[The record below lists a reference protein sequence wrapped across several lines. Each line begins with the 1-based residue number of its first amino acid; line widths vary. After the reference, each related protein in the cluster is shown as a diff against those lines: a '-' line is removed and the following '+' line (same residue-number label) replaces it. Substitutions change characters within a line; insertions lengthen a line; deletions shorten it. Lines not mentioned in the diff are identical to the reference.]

1 MQYALIF
8 YDLQLILAYMVLR
21 RGGAKWRR
29 EGRQPMAVTVLIVD
43 DNAQF
48 RVLLREIVAAEPDCH
63 VVGEA
68 ADGAEAMRLAQE
80 LRPDIL
86 LLDLGMPRVNGLE
99 VLRWSKAERPA
110 SKVII
115 VTGHTE
121 DAYRQA
127 AETSGADAFLLKRT
141 LGTVLVPTL
150 QRLRASLA
158 PPQAPQVV
166 DP

>member
-1 MQYALIF
+1 MNFRSQVSKLISGSH
-8 YDLQLILAYMVLR
+8 I
-21 RGGAKWRR
+21 
-29 EGRQPMAVTVLIVD
+29 IVI
-43 DNAQF
+43 
-48 RVLLREIVAAEPDCH
+48 VLLLLLLPLLAILQYHWLGQLSVSEREQMKTHLNVQ
-63 VVGEA
+63 
-68 ADGAEAMRLAQE
+68 AMRLAQE

-127 AETSGADAFLLKRT
+127 AETSGADAFLLKKS
-141 LGTVLVPTL
+141 LGTVLLPTIR
-150 QRLRASLA
+150 RLRGCM
-158 PPQAPQVV
+158 
-166 DP
+166 